1 MKIGQRQKAILL
13 YSSTI
18 FGAFV
23 LIFLLVITIFTQHFY
38 SLNVFDSNVLER
50 YRSTFTGIGI
60 LFIPAGLFFALAIGW
75 IISQELHPKKQRDSF
90 RIDGPGDIAEREE
103 DFREKIHTVHSTIK
117 SMQAAYEQIQTFS
130 ANASHELRTP
140 LTIMRGEI
148 ELALRN
154 PKSPDEYQLLLGSLH
169 EEIMRLSRILDDLL
183 LIAKTEIGERPIELQ
198 PMDLRE
204 LVEEL
209 ADEAEMFAEQTGI
222 NFELGETVDAF
233 VEAEPLRI
241 RRVLLNLI
249 DNAVKYNRKNGTV
262 RMSMALDN
270 DFVAVRVED
279 TGIGI
284 PPEAIPRLFERFYR
298 VNDSEKQGTKGTGL
312 GLYLVHWIVKN
323 HGGTIEVESQPGQG
337 SAFTLRLPLR
347 NVSIS

>member
-1 MKIGQRQKAILL
+1 MNIRPRQKAILL

-23 LIFLLVITIFTQHFY
+23 LIFLLVITIFTQQFY
-38 SLNVFDSNVLER
+38 SINIFDPSVFER

-60 LFIPAGLFFALAIGW
+60 LFIPAGLFFAIAIGW
-75 IISQELHPKKQRDSF
+75 IISQELHPNKHNDAFS
-90 RIDGPGDIAEREE
+90 REAGLRQSE
-103 DFREKIHTVHSTIK
+103 EGFQEKMHSVHSTIK
-117 SMQAAYEQIQTFS
+117 NMQAAYEQIQTFS

-140 LTIMRGEI
+140 LTIMRGEV
-148 ELALRN
+148 ELALRT
-154 PKSPDEYQLLLGSLH
+154 PKTPDEYQLLLGSLH

-198 PMDLRE
+198 PVDLKE
-204 LVEEL
+204 LVEEI
-209 ADEAEMFAEQTGI
+209 ADEAEMFADQVGI
-222 NFELGETVDAF
+222 RFELGETCEAF
-233 VEAEPLRI
+233 IEAEPLRI

-249 DNAVKYNRKNGTV
+249 DNAVKYNKKNGLV
-262 RMSMALDN
+262 SLSMMLDD
-270 DFVAVRVED
+270 DFVAVSVRD

-298 VNDSEKQGTKGTGL
+298 VNDSEKHGTKGTGL

-323 HGGTIEVESQPGQG
+323 HGGAILVESEPGVG
-337 SAFTLRLPLR
+337 STFIMRLPLR
-347 NVSIS
+347 NRGM